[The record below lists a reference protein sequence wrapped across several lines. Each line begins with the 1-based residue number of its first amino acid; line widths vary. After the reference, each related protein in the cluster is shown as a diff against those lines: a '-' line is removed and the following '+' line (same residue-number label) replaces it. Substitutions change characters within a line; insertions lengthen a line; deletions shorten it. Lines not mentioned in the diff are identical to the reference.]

1 MVSQIT
7 LSITYFKSKLMKKLL
22 TYFAGVILAMVA
34 LSSCTKEEAYWKVET
49 SSIEYYE
56 YSDYSRF
63 ISEIEALDD
72 GVTWTVSQVQREVN
86 SIVNKYDGD
95 LGGTVYLKTGS
106 SMSGPWTTKKTWTM
120 RLR

>member
-7 LSITYFKSKLMKKLL
+7 LSIAYFKSKLMKKLL

-34 LSSCTKEEAYWKVET
+34 LSSCTKDEAYWKVET

-72 GVTWTVSQVQREVN
+72 GVTWTISQVQREVN

-120 RLR
+120 KLR

>member
-1 MVSQIT
+1 
-7 LSITYFKSKLMKKLL
+7 MKKLIC
-22 TYFAGVILAMVA
+22 FAGIILAMA
-34 LSSCTKEEAYWKVET
+34 MASSCTKDEAYWKVET
-49 SSIEYYE
+49 STIEYND

-63 ISEIEALDD
+63 ASEIEALDD

>member
-1 MVSQIT
+1 
-7 LSITYFKSKLMKKLL
+7 MKKLL

-34 LSSCTKEEAYWKVET
+34 FSSCTKDEAYWKVET

-120 RLR
+120 KLR

>member
-1 MVSQIT
+1 
-7 LSITYFKSKLMKKLL
+7 MKKLL

-34 LSSCTKEEAYWKVET
+34 LSSCTKDEAYWKVET

-120 RLR
+120 KLR

>member
-34 LSSCTKEEAYWKVET
+34 FSSCTKDEAYWKVET

-72 GVTWTVSQVQREVN
+72 GVTWTVSQVQREVD

-120 RLR
+120 NLR

>member
-1 MVSQIT
+1 
-7 LSITYFKSKLMKKLL
+7 MKKLL
-22 TYFAGVILAMVA
+22 TYFAGVLLAIVA
-34 LSSCTKEEAYWKVET
+34 FSSCTKDEAYWKVET
-49 SSIEYYE
+49 SSIEYYD

-63 ISEIEALDD
+63 VSEIDALDD
-72 GVTWTVSQVQREVN
+72 GVTWTVSQVEREVN
-86 SIVNKYDGD
+86 SIVKKYDGD